1 MIPAVSI
8 QQLKDAWPEFKR
20 QTTQARR
27 NNPGLP
33 HPLRVRCAILK
44 RFLKLGTEPTE
55 LMFAVM
61 AEMPID
67 EMFNNQPKAGAGPPR
82 PLR

>member
-20 QTTQARR
+20 QTAQTRR

-44 RFLKLGTEPTE
+44 RFLKLGAEPTE

-61 AEMPID
+61 AEMPLDGIF
-67 EMFNNQPKAGAGPPR
+67 ENKARAKGAAPNS
-82 PLR
+82 

>member
-8 QQLKDAWPEFKR
+8 QQLKDAWPEFKQ
-20 QTTQARR
+20 QTTKVRR
-27 NNPGLP
+27 SNPGLP
-33 HPLRVRCAILK
+33 HPLRIRCAILK

-61 AEMPID
+61 AEMPLEDIFVR
-67 EMFNNQPKAGAGPPR
+67 EEKR
-82 PLR
+82 RLESST

>member
-20 QTTQARR
+20 QTAQTRR

-44 RFLKLGTEPTE
+44 RFLKLGAEPTE

-67 EMFNNQPKAGAGPPR
+67 EMFERQARANGAAPN
-82 PLR
+82 L

>member
-1 MIPAVSI
+1 MANY
-8 QQLKDAWPEFKR
+8 
-20 QTTQARR
+20 QARR
-27 NNPGLP
+27 NNLGLP

-67 EMFNNQPKAGAGPPR
+67 EVACLLKAMNLEIEDVGHRAGR
-82 PLR
+82 PDGFMPEMK

>member
-27 NNPGLP
+27 SNPGLP
-33 HPLRVRCAILK
+33 RPLRVRCAILK
-44 RFLKLGTEPTE
+44 RFLKLGAEPTE

-61 AEMPID
+61 AEMPIN
-67 EMFNNQPKAGAGPPR
+67 EMFDNLAKAKGAAPNS
-82 PLR
+82 